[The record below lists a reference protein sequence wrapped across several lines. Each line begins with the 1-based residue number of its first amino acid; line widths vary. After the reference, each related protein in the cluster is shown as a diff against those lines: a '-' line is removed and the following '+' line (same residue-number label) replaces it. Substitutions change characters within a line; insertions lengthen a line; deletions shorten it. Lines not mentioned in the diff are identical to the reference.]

1 MSWVVAFSCCAD
13 VVLGL
18 FFAQANSPSTGNFEN
33 HGDIG
38 TVLHPGS
45 VAYDAANQSYTIAGS
60 GENMWFTTD
69 AFQFVWKK
77 VSGDVTLTA
86 DISFVGAGVNP
97 HRKAVL
103 MIRQSLDADSAY
115 ADLALH
121 GSGLTSLQYRE
132 TKGATTH
139 EIQANTSAPKKLRL
153 EKRGQYVYMELAGD
167 GRSTPD
173 GGRLNACPDGRLLLR
188 GHRRLFP

>member
-1 MSWVVAFSCCAD
+1 MNLKSMWWLWLSLVALTFCS
-13 VVLGL
+13 VLSL
-18 FFAQANSPSTGNFEN
+18 AQANSPSTGSFEN
-33 HGDIG
+33 HIDIG

-60 GENMWFTTD
+60 GENMWFRAD

-103 MIRQSLDADSAY
+103 MVRQSLDV
-115 ADLALH
+115 
-121 GSGLTSLQYRE
+121 R
-132 TKGATTH
+132 
-139 EIQANTSAPKKLRL
+139 LR
-153 EKRGQYVYMELAGD
+153 RPGVA
-167 GRSTPD
+167 R
-173 GGRLNACPDGRLLLR
+173 
-188 GHRRLFP
+188 